1 LSHKEKLL
9 AQVFDGLGGSQ
20 FCRSMG
26 EVDSVSTICACS
38 KQQEAGTMDRI
49 HAKFWNRGVKMKPT
63 MSMLLPIKKYPVKF
77 LHVDKIY

>member
-1 LSHKEKLL
+1 ML

-38 KQQEAGTMDRI
+38 KQQEAGTMDTCEVLEPGSKNEAYYE
-49 HAKFWNRGVKMKPT
+49 HAVTYQEISCEILTDR
-63 MSMLLPIKKYPVKF
+63 
-77 LHVDKIY
+77 